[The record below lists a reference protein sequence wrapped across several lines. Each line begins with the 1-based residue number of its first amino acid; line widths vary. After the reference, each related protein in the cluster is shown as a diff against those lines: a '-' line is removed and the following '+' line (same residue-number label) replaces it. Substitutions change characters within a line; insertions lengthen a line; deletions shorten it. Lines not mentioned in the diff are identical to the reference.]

1 VIIPNR
7 RDTGPGGGAKAAPTE
22 TENLLRR
29 TASALVLAPLAI
41 AVALWGGWLFAT
53 ACAITAVIV
62 VWEWTVLVARAADWR
77 IVAPSAAVLCAVAVL
92 LQQKAPLAAG
102 AAIAIGASIAAGATA
117 MLRNRES
124 AGISPSGIS
133 PSGFSPAW
141 IACGVVYASIIP
153 MGLIPL
159 RSDPDIGPAALFFV
173 FATVWATDI
182 FAYLIGNMLRG
193 PLLWPRL
200 SPKKTWA
207 GAIGGLAG
215 GIAAGAAVAY
225 ASAGTQPLIAGFL
238 AMILSIAA
246 QAGDLFESWVKRR
259 FGAKDSSRLIPG
271 HGGVM
276 DRVDGLLVAGLAAF
290 LIGALRAGTAAS
302 ARGLL
307 LW

>member
-7 RDTGPGGGAKAAPTE
+7 RDTGPGGGAKAAPAE

-41 AVALWGGWLFAT
+41 GAAVWGGWLFAA

-62 VWEWTVLVARAADWR
+62 LWEWTGLVARATDWR
-77 IVAPSAAVLCAVAVL
+77 IVAPGVAVLCAAAVL
-92 LQQKAPLAAG
+92 LQQKAPFAAG
-102 AAIAIGASIAAGATA
+102 AAIAIGASITAGAA
-117 MLRNRES
+117 MMLRNREG
-124 AGISPSGIS
+124 A
-133 PSGFSPAW
+133 SPAW
-141 IACGVVYASIIP
+141 MASGVVYAGIIP
-153 MGLIPL
+153 MALIPL
-159 RSDPDIGPAALFFV
+159 RSDPEMGPAALFFV

-182 FAYLIGNMLRG
+182 FAYLIGGMLRG

-207 GAIGGLAG
+207 GAIGGLTG
-215 GIAAGAAVAY
+215 GIAAGSAVAY

-238 AMILSIAA
+238 AVMLSIAA
-246 QAGDLFESWVKRR
+246 QVGDLFESWVKRR
-259 FGAKDSSRLIPG
+259 YGAKDSGRLIPG

-276 DRVDGLLVAGLAAF
+276 DRVDGLLVAGLVAV
-290 LIGALRAGTAAS
+290 LIGALRDGTAAS